1 MQNEMFLS
9 RILTPLALAT
19 TLLAQPAI
27 KPGGIVNVSGYQA
40 TLAPG
45 TVFVIF
51 GSNMGP
57 ASIATA
63 TAPNYPA
70 ILGGTSVTFTPSAG
84 GPITAKMVYSL
95 AGQIA
100 GLLPSSASPGTYAV
114 TVTYNSQTS
123 PPQNVTVVARSFGI
137 ATSKSAGNGTAQ
149 ATIGN
154 VNGGLSLTRFTP
166 GSVAFGGYT
175 WTLTPAHPGDTLVLW
190 GTGGGADPANDTGGT
205 SGDQTATGKFIVN
218 VGGTPITPLYA
229 GAASGYPGLWQIN
242 FTLPSTIAPNCFAAL
257 QVSAGGQLGNAA
269 TIPIAATGQTS
280 CSAAGFT
287 PSTLSSLDAGGNI
300 TFAGLTIGKLTFYT
314 KGVPAETDLFGGPFS
329 RFNAGEWLIPFSG
342 PQVGPCLIL
351 NETYPA
357 GGKEPSAADAYL
369 DAGSGLALSGP
380 GAPAG
385 GSITPVVTPN
395 GPVYIT
401 KPSGSSLTAGGTYTI
416 SGQGG
421 IQVGPFTATSTIP
434 ASFDISNLNSLAT
447 INRAQPLTINWTGTG
462 FDQALILIQ
471 SGVLTTTTTHSV
483 NVSCAVPSAPGTF
496 TVPAAALAYLLPGS
510 GQFEVSTATN
520 NGGIVTAESSSGLTV
535 NIPLVAGGQIDFGGF
550 SAFLSIGQTITIQ

>member
-1 MQNEMFLS
+1 MFLS

-137 ATSKSAGNGTAQ
+137 ATSNSAGNGTAQ

-166 GSVAFGGYT
+166 GSVALGGFT

-205 SGDQTATGKFIVN
+205 SGDQTAAGRFVVTVE
-218 VGGTPITPLYA
+218 GTPITPLYA
-229 GAASGYPGLWQIN
+229 GPPPAIPAS
-242 FTLPSTIAPNCFAAL
+242 
-257 QVSAGGQLGNAA
+257 
-269 TIPIAATGQTS
+269 
-280 CSAAGFT
+280 
-287 PSTLSSLDAGGNI
+287 
-300 TFAGLTIGKLTFYT
+300 GKLT
-314 KGVPAETDLFGGPFS
+314 S
-329 RFNAGEWLIPFSG
+329 RSRP
-342 PQVGPCLIL
+342 
-351 NETYPA
+351 
-357 GGKEPSAADAYL
+357 PSL
-369 DAGSGLALSGP
+369 
-380 GAPAG
+380 
-385 GSITPVVTPN
+385 
-395 GPVYIT
+395 
-401 KPSGSSLTAGGTYTI
+401 
-416 SGQGG
+416 
-421 IQVGPFTATSTIP
+421 
-434 ASFDISNLNSLAT
+434 
-447 INRAQPLTINWTGTG
+447 
-462 FDQALILIQ
+462 
-471 SGVLTTTTTHSV
+471 
-483 NVSCAVPSAPGTF
+483 
-496 TVPAAALAYLLPGS
+496 
-510 GQFEVSTATN
+510 
-520 NGGIVTAESSSGLTV
+520 
-535 NIPLVAGGQIDFGGF
+535 QI
-550 SAFLSIGQTITIQ
+550 A